1 MNQTSS
7 FAPILPKRLRIMEVI
22 QENDQ
27 YVIRIPQSL
36 IDAAELDKLLR
47 ELRYRTLL
55 AGRQGTEEAAEDLA
69 REIGQEWWTANK
81 DRFLK

>member
-1 MNQTSS
+1 
-7 FAPILPKRLRIMEVI
+7 MEVI

-36 IDAAELDKLLR
+36 IDATELEKLLR

-55 AGRQGTEEAAEDLA
+55 AGRQGTEGESEELA
-69 REIGQEWWTANK
+69 REIGQAWWTENK

>member
-1 MNQTSS
+1 
-7 FAPILPKRLRIMEVI
+7 MEVI

-55 AGRQGTEEAAEDLA
+55 AGRQGTEAEADQLA
-69 REIGQEWWTANK
+69 REIGQGWWTVNK
-81 DRFLK
+81 DRFLR